1 MRRVI
6 FLSLIFAALTMSA
19 CSGSGGGSS
28 SPVPRRTIARTVES
42 PTPSP
47 SPAVTATPTAQ
58 SIAQVSTPQGQTPV
72 MSFAD
77 MTATAECEEEGV
89 VMSYFLFGT
98 PTPTPTPIGGLPSPT
113 PQLGDATNGQTLF
126 NTDAACF
133 SCHSVNP
140 AEWLVGPSLSGIPQR
155 AGTRIEGLAA
165 RDYLRMIIRDP
176 DRITPSLIPG
186 IMPRTYA
193 QTLTDKQ
200 IEDLVAYL
208 MTLEY

>member
-6 FLSLIFAALTMSA
+6 FLSLIFAALSMSA
-19 CSGSGGGSS
+19 CSGGGGSS
-28 SPVPRRTIARTVES
+28 SPAPRRTVARAVES
-42 PTPSP
+42 PSP
-47 SPAVTATPTAQ
+47 SPSPTLTATPTAQ
-58 SIAQVSTPQGQTPV
+58 SVALVSTPAGQNPS

-98 PTPTPTPIGGLPSPT
+98 PTPTATPIGGLPSPT
-113 PQLGDATNGQTLF
+113 PELGDAMNGQILF

-133 SCHSVNP
+133 SCHSVN
-140 AEWLVGPSLSGIPQR
+140 AGEWLVGPSLAGIPAR
-155 AGTRIEGLAA
+155 AGERIAGLAA
-165 RDYLRMIIRDP
+165 HDYLRMIIRDP

-193 QTLTDKQ
+193 QTLTDRQ